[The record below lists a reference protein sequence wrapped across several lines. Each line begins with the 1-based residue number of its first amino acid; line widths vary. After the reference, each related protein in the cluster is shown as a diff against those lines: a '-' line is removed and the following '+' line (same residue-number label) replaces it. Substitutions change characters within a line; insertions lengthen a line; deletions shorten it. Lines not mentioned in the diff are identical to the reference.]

1 MRAAIFYPASMEP
14 IPPSPNP
21 FVSVDCTVGIQA
33 PIDEVFE
40 RWSRVEDFPKFMEG
54 VREIR
59 WLDEKKFSL
68 KSENDGEFY
77 HSLCELTLR
86 IPDRRMAWRTLE
98 GPDCSGVACFQ
109 NAGGGRTEV
118 TLKMR
123 YNPETGWHNLEQVEQ
138 RLGRNMKRFKEL
150 VEAGRMVKVH

>member
-1 MRAAIFYPASMEP
+1 MPDSPTPLNPVIAIEQ
-14 IPPSPNP
+14 
-21 FVSVDCTVGIQA
+21 TVAVHA
-33 PIDEVFE
+33 PIAEVFE
-40 RWSRVEDFPKFMEG
+40 RWCRVEDFPSFMEG

-59 WLDEKKFSL
+59 WLDEKRFSL

-77 HSLCELTLR
+77 HSICELTLR
-86 IPDRRMAWRTLE
+86 IPERRMAWRTLE

-109 NAGGGRTEV
+109 IAGGGRTEV

-150 VEAGRMVKVH
+150 VEAGRAVRVG

>member
-1 MRAAIFYPASMEP
+1 MDQ
-14 IPPSPNP
+14 IPQAPSS
-21 FVSVDCTVGIQA
+21 FISVDSTVVIDA
-33 PIDEVFE
+33 PISEVFE
-40 RWSRVEDFPKFMEG
+40 RWCRVEDFPNFMEG

-86 IPDRRMAWRTLE
+86 IPERRMAWRTLE
-98 GPDCSGVACFQ
+98 GPDCSGVTCFQ
-109 NAGGGRTEV
+109 MANGGKTEV

-123 YNPETGWHNLEQVEQ
+123 YNPETGWHNRQQVED
-138 RLGRNMKRFKEL
+138 RLKRNMSRFKAL
-150 VEAGRMVKVH
+150 VEGAKSVKVS

>member
-1 MRAAIFYPASMEP
+1 MEQ
-14 IPPSPNP
+14 IPPAPTP
-21 FVSVDCTVGIQA
+21 FVSVDCSVVIDA
-33 PIDEVFE
+33 PLTDVFE
-40 RWSRVEDFPKFMEG
+40 RWSRVEDFPTFMEG

-59 WLDEKKFSL
+59 WLDEKRFSL
-68 KSENDGEFY
+68 KSENDGQFY
-77 HSLCELTLR
+77 HSICELTLR
-86 IPDRRMAWRTLE
+86 IPERRMAWRTLE

-138 RLGRNMKRFKEL
+138 RLDRNMKRFKDL
-150 VEAGRMVKVH
+150 VETARLATTRNA

>member
-1 MRAAIFYPASMEP
+1 MEQ
-14 IPPSPNP
+14 IPQAPNS
-21 FVSVDCTVGIQA
+21 FISVDSTVTIDA
-33 PIDEVFE
+33 PITEVFE
-40 RWSRVEDFPKFMEG
+40 RWCRVEDFPNFMEG

-86 IPDRRMAWRTLE
+86 IPERRMAWRTLE
-98 GPDCSGVACFQ
+98 GPDCSGVTCFQ
-109 NAGGGRTEV
+109 MANGGRTEV

-123 YNPETGWHNLEQVEQ
+123 YNPETGWHNRQQVED
-138 RLGRNMKRFKEL
+138 RLKRNMSRFKAL
-150 VEAGRMVKVH
+150 VEGAKSVKAS

>member
-1 MRAAIFYPASMEP
+1 
-14 IPPSPNP
+14 
-21 FVSVDCTVGIQA
+21 
-33 PIDEVFE
+33 
-40 RWSRVEDFPKFMEG
+40 MEG

-86 IPDRRMAWRTLE
+86 IPERRMAWRTLE
-98 GPDCSGVACFQ
+98 GPDCSGVTCFQ
-109 NAGGGRTEV
+109 LAPGGCTEV

-123 YNPETGWHNLEQVEQ
+123 YNPETGWHNRKQVEE
-138 RLGRNMKRFKEL
+138 RLQRNMNRFKEL
-150 VEAGRMVKVH
+150 VEAGRSVKAD